1 VLTKGYEDHQQTS
14 LSDIGWAMSV
24 RIMVDLVRAT
34 SLGTLMPFSL
44 SMHKTAQSTGSG
56 QIFKHFSHKWQKEGV
71 KWAISKTEFS
81 DMATGLLCPHQGQP
95 SRGHIT
101 WPSSFS

>member
-14 LSDIGWAMSV
+14 LSDIGLAMSV

-56 QIFKHFSHKWQKEGV
+56 HIFKHFSHK
-71 KWAISKTEFS
+71 
-81 DMATGLLCPHQGQP
+81 
-95 SRGHIT
+95 
-101 WPSSFS
+101 